1 MAKNMKRYYVAFI
14 GQSEDGGVVFGND
27 TIKIFEP
34 ITAKSMEAIREY
46 IGMRKLLKQIT
57 ILNLIEIAED

>member
-46 IGMRKLLKQIT
+46 IGMRKFLKQIT
-57 ILNLIEIAED
+57 ILNLMEISED

>member
-14 GQSEDGGVVFGND
+14 GQSKDGGVVFGND
-27 TIKIFEP
+27 TIKIWEP
-34 ITAKSMEAIREY
+34 LTAKSMEAIRDY
-46 IGMRKLLKQIT
+46 IGIRKFLNQIT